1 MRPITAA
8 DVMNPN
14 VLMVQEDMTVEKLAS
29 FLVENE
35 ISGAPVVDPTRRLVG
50 VVSVTDLARSVAQ
63 GTDLGAARSNP
74 DFFVR
79 EWDDTLRRDEIEELG
94 FGERLGER
102 FDEETG
108 MRVRD
113 IMTPAI
119 YSVDAETAIPEVA
132 ETLIN
137 SHIHRLL
144 VTSGERVVGII
155 TSSDLLGLLV
165 REPE

>member
-1 MRPITAA
+1 MRPITAN

-14 VLMVQEDMTVEKLAS
+14 VLVVQEDMTVEELAR
-29 FLVENE
+29 FLVESD
-35 ISGAPVVDPTRRLVG
+35 ISGAPVVDPAGRLVG
-50 VVSVTDLARSVAQ
+50 VVSVTDLARSVAE
-63 GTDLGAARSNP
+63 DLDGDRPSP
-74 DFFVR
+74 DFFVS
-79 EWDDTLRRDEIEELG
+79 EWAGTLRRDEVEELR
-94 FGERLGER
+94 FGGET
-102 FDEETG
+102 E

-119 YSVDAETAIPEVA
+119 YSVDAETPIPEVA

-144 VTSGERVVGII
+144 VTSGERVVGIV

>member
-14 VLMVQEDMTVEKLAS
+14 VLTVQEDMTVEELAS

-35 ISGAPVVDPTRRLVG
+35 ISGAPVEDSAGHLVG
-50 VVSVTDLARSVAQ
+50 VVSVTDLARSVAK
-63 GTDLGAARSNP
+63 GADFASDRPGP

-79 EWDDTLRRDEIEELG
+79 EWGETLSPESIEELR
-94 FGERLGER
+94 FGEA
-102 FDEETG
+102 G

-113 IMTPAI
+113 IMIPGI
-119 YSVDAETAIPEVA
+119 YSVDAQTPIPEVA
-132 ETLIN
+132 ETLIG

-144 VTSGERVVGII
+144 VTGDGKVVGIV
-155 TSSDLLGLLV
+155 TTSDLLGLLV
-165 REPE
+165 REPESA

>member
-1 MRPITAA
+1 MRPITAG

-14 VLMVQEDMTVEKLAS
+14 VLTVPEDMTVEELAG

-35 ISGAPVVDPTRRLVG
+35 ISGAPVVDPAGRLVG

-63 GTDLGAARSNP
+63 GTDPAGRPGP
-74 DFFVR
+74 DFFVS
-79 EWDDTLRRDEIEELG
+79 EWSGTPRPDQIGELR
-94 FGERLGER
+94 FGQQPE
-102 FDEETG
+102 

-113 IMTPAI
+113 IMTPAV
-119 YSVDAETAIPEVA
+119 YSVDEQTPVPEVA
-132 ETLIN
+132 ETLIK

-144 VTSGERVVGII
+144 VTRGERVVGIV
-155 TSSDLLGLLV
+155 TTSDLLGLLV

>member
-1 MRPITAA
+1 MRPITAG

-14 VLMVQEDMTVEKLAS
+14 VLMVPEDMTVEELAS

-35 ISGAPVVDPTRRLVG
+35 ISGAPVVDAARRLVG
-50 VVSVTDLARSVAQ
+50 VVSVTDLALSVAR
-63 GTDLGAARSNP
+63 GTDLSPNRSNP

-79 EWDDTLRRDEIEELG
+79 EWGDSLSRDEIEELR
-94 FGERLGER
+94 FGQENE
-102 FDEETG
+102 

-113 IMTPAI
+113 IMTPTVH
-119 YSVDAETAIPEVA
+119 SVDQETPIPELA

-137 SHIHRLL
+137 GHIHRLL
-144 VTSGERVVGII
+144 VTSGERVVGIV
-155 TSSDLLGLLV
+155 TTSDLLGLLV

>member
-14 VLMVQEDMTVEKLAS
+14 VLAVQDDMTVEELAS

-35 ISGAPVVDPTRRLVG
+35 ISGAPVEDATGRLVG
-50 VVSVTDLARSVAQ
+50 EVSVTDLALSVAR
-63 GTDLGAARSNP
+63 GTDLSVDRSNP
-74 DFFVR
+74 AFFVR
-79 EWDDTLRRDEIEELG
+79 EWGDILSRDDIEVLRFGGDNELQ
-94 FGERLGER
+94 
-102 FDEETG
+102 
-108 MRVRD
+108 VRD

-119 YSVDAETAIPEVA
+119 YSVDEETPIPEVA
-132 ETLIN
+132 ETLIH

-144 VTSGERVVGII
+144 VTSGERVVGIV
-155 TSSDLLGLLV
+155 TTSDLLGLLV

>member
-14 VLMVQEDMTVEKLAS
+14 VLMVQEDMTVEELAS
-29 FLVENE
+29 FLVESE
-35 ISGAPVVDPTRRLVG
+35 ISGAPVVDPAGRLVG
-50 VVSVTDLARSVAQ
+50 VVSVTDLARSVADN
-63 GTDLGAARSNP
+63 TADRPHP
-74 DFFVR
+74 DFFVS
-79 EWDDTLRRDEIEELG
+79 EWGGTLSRDKIEELR
-94 FGERLGER
+94 FGER

-119 YSVDAETAIPEVA
+119 YSVDAETPIPEVA

-144 VTSGERVVGII
+144 VTSGERVVGIV